1 MTKVASRKSCSDCS
15 PTLRAARWRWKCGKV
30 TRRIRITVPAQVKK
44 LRQRFGLKR
53 LVLVGDRGMITSA
66 RIREDFCAES
76 GISWITALRASS
88 IQKLAAAG
96 ALQLSLFDT
105 TDLAE
110 IAHPDYP
117 GERLVVCF
125 NPVLSEER

>member
-1 MTKVASRKSCSDCS
+1 
-15 PTLRAARWRWKCGKV
+15 
-30 TRRIRITVPAQVKK
+30 
-44 LRQRFGLKR
+44 GLKR

-125 NPVLSEER
+125 NPVLSEDRARKRGDFLQAPEKKSEKTRAATG